1 MFFTRDCVVFLLLG
15 TFQKYFEIFFFNFF
29 FQTFIS
35 SFKIMLVVFVNFS
48 LLQICFVF
56 FLDFFPRSK
65 ACVTVFK
72 RRSHLVFANPCLMDF
87 YHLSYNEAE
96 SITSYT
102 IATFFLQL
110 EIAFRDILEAPHV
123 VVRFSNPLPM
133 GSDFHKKSGGEPVYT
148 CWRVLFESTS
158 PSSW

>member
-1 MFFTRDCVVFLLLG
+1 MLGAPRQWVMFFTRDCVVFLLLG

-87 YHLSYNEAE
+87 YHLSYNDAE
-96 SITSYT
+96 SIASYT

-110 EIAFRDILEAPHV
+110 ELELEVLLHV
-123 VVRFSNPLPM
+123 KMCISIYCNLCSLLCVSA
-133 GSDFHKKSGGEPVYT
+133 
-148 CWRVLFESTS
+148 
-158 PSSW
+158 